1 MNPFGYPKKEG
12 LYNPKFEHDACG
24 IGCITDI
31 KGNKSHEVVADG
43 LKILVNMTHRGA
55 TGCDPCTGDGAG
67 IMTQIPHDFFVKE
80 LKTKGITLP
89 NAGTYA
95 AGMMFMP
102 KAVQCHATIKE
113 VVESLVKQEH
123 QTFLGWRNVPVNSKV
138 LGNIAKES
146 EPFIVQF
153 FVGSTYKSTPEFERR
168 LYIIRRQI
176 EKEML
181 KLAEE
186 FTKVYI
192 PSLSSR
198 TIIYKGLLLADQIDQ
213 YYLDLQSS
221 DYKSAIALVHQRF
234 STNTFPA
241 WPLAQPFRFIA
252 HNGEINTLNG
262 NINAMRARYKSLKSD
277 IYGEDIK
284 KLVPF
289 IQEGGSDSACFDNTL
304 ELLAMSNRSLPHA
317 MMMMIPEAW
326 GELYPMGKDRRGFYE
341 YHSMIM
347 EPWDGPAA
355 MIFTDGVQV
364 GATLDRNGLRPGKYA
379 ITTNGRIIMSSESGV
394 LDIPPETIIEK
405 GRLQPGKMILVDTEK
420 GRVIYDHELK
430 AAIYRGKP
438 YRRWVEANKINIRGF
453 NIFHEQEV
461 VSKEEL
467 LARQLSANYT
477 HEDIDILILKMA
489 ATAHEALGSMGY
501 DGPLAVLSDKPK
513 LIFEYFKQCFA
524 QVTNPPIDPIRERLV
539 MSLRTHIGRNRNILE
554 EGGSCAHL
562 FSLATPIINNED
574 LTRIKS
580 KEDDGLKSITIPIL
594 FDANGDSRAL
604 ETAISEICKKAEEYS
619 QQDYSILILSDRGK
633 CSEKAA
639 IPSLLATGAVHHHL
653 IKAGLRTQISILV
666 ECSDAKETMHLALL
680 IGYGASAVN
689 PYLVFDTIADLVKE
703 GRLPKKV
710 DSIQGSENFIAAVN
724 DGLLKILSKMGISTI
739 RSYRGAQIF
748 EALGLA
754 ESVINKYFCG
764 TPSRIGGL
772 DIQKIQEETLII
784 HRKGYPLQQVQPLK
798 LDDGGE
804 FALRKNGEKH
814 LWTGMSVVHL
824 QHAVR
829 TNDKKAFKQY
839 SDLINNQ
846 NTQHFTLRGL
856 LKFKETKPI
865 PLSEV
870 EPIES
875 IMKRFCTG
883 AMSFGSIGKE
893 AHETLAIAM
902 NSIGGKSNTGEGGE
916 DPARFKLRPDGSNP
930 CSAIKQVASGRFG
943 VTSEYLVSAKEL
955 QIKIAQ
961 GAKPGEG
968 GQLPGHKVSGEIAK
982 TRNATPGVSLISPP
996 PHHDIYSIED
1006 LAQLIFDLKHSN
1018 PQADVSVK
1026 LVAEAGVGTI
1036 AAGVAK
1042 AKADQ
1047 ITIAGYDGGTGA
1059 SPLSSI
1065 KHAGVPWELG
1075 LSETQQV
1082 LVKNGLRGR
1091 VRLQTDGQLKT
1102 ARDVIIACLLG
1113 AEEFGFATAPLVTVG
1128 CIMMRKCHMNTCPVG
1143 VATQDPELR
1152 KKFTGK
1158 PEHVVNFFKFIAED
1172 MREIMAQL
1180 GFRTIPEMVGRYDLL
1195 EKRNDLTHWKA
1206 KHVDMS
1212 KILHIPAEYNKV
1224 SYKCTE
1230 KQEDIVSD
1238 SLDYK
1243 IVEMCKKSIENKEP
1257 SVIDLPITNID
1268 RATGALLSS
1277 FVSRKYGSIGLP
1289 DDTIKVNFE
1298 GTAGQSFGAFTAK
1311 GITLSLEGEAN
1322 DYVGKG
1328 LSGGKIAIRPP
1339 SIVSY
1344 DHSENVIIGNTTLYG
1359 ATSGKLFVSGVAG
1372 ERFAVR
1378 NSGAIAVVE
1387 GVGDHCCEYMTGGI
1401 VVVLGKTG
1409 VNFAAGMSG
1418 GIAYVYNPT
1427 HNLDLVSNLDMVDIE
1442 EIYESN
1448 DLIVLKNLVTEHFM
1462 MTKSRKAKFILDN
1475 WENEKYTFVKVFPM
1489 EYKRVLQNMQ
1499 PETLKEE
1506 EIIHH
1511 G

>member
-1 MNPFGYPKKEG
+1 MNPFGYPKAEG
-12 LYNPKFEHDACG
+12 LYDPKFEKDACG

-31 KGNKSHEVVADG
+31 KGAKSHAVVADG

-67 IMTQIPHDFFVKE
+67 ILTQVPHEFFEKQ
-80 LKTKGITLP
+80 LKQLDITLP
-89 NAGTYA
+89 KPGEYG

-102 KAVQCHATIKE
+102 KSIQCHGTIKE
-113 VVESLVKQEH
+113 ITESITKQEG
-123 QTFLGWRNVPVNSKV
+123 QFFLGWRNVPVNSSV
-138 LGNIAKES
+138 LGEIARSS
-146 EPFIVQF
+146 EPHIVQF
-153 FVGSTYKSTPEFERR
+153 FIAKNNKTSIEFERK

-181 KLAEE
+181 KLGEE
-186 FTKVYI
+186 FVKVYI
-192 PSLSSR
+192 PSLSSK
-198 TIIYKGLLLADQIDQ
+198 TIIYKGLLLADQINQ
-213 YYLDLQSS
+213 YYLDLQSK

-241 WPLAQPFRFIA
+241 WPLAQPFRFVA

-277 IYGEDIK
+277 IYGDDIK
-284 KLVPF
+284 KLIPF
-289 IQEGGSDSACFDNTL
+289 IQEGGSDTACFDNTL

-364 GATLDRNGLRPGKYA
+364 GATLDRNGLRPGKYVV
-379 ITTNGRIIMSSESGV
+379 TTKGKMIMSSESGV
-394 LDIPPETIIEK
+394 IDIPPEQIIEK

-430 AAIYRGKP
+430 AGIYRSKP

-501 DGPLAVLSDKPK
+501 DGPIAVLSDKPK

-554 EGGSCAHL
+554 EGGTCAHL

-574 LTRIKS
+574 LRRIKS
-580 KEDDGLKSITIPIL
+580 KEDEGLKSITIPIL
-594 FDANGDSRAL
+594 FDANGGENAL
-604 ETAISEICKKAEEYS
+604 ENALTSVCKLAEEYS

-633 CSEKAA
+633 NSTKAA

-666 ECSDAKETMHLALL
+666 ECGDAKETMHLALL

-710 DSIQGSENFIAAVN
+710 DSIQGSENFIIAVN
-724 DGLLKILSKMGISTI
+724 EGLLKILSKMGISTI

-748 EALGLA
+748 EALGIA
-754 ESVINKYFCG
+754 DSVIEKYFCG
-764 TPSRIGGL
+764 TPSRIGGIDL
-772 DIQKIQEETLII
+772 PKIQEETLII
-784 HRKGYPLQQVQPLK
+784 HRKGYPLKQFQPLK
-798 LDDGGE
+798 LEDGGE
-804 FALRKNGEKH
+804 FYLRKNGEKH

-829 TNDKKAFKQY
+829 NNDRKAFHIY
-839 SDLINNQ
+839 SELINNQ
-846 NTQHFTLRGL
+846 NTEHFTLRGL
-856 LKFKETKPI
+856 LRFKKTTPI

-916 DPARFKLRPDGSNP
+916 DPARFKIRPDGTNA

-943 VTSEYLVSAKEL
+943 VTSEYLVSAKEI

-968 GQLPGHKVSGEIAK
+968 GQLPGHKVTGEIAK
-982 TRNATPGVSLISPP
+982 TRLATPGVSLISPP

-1006 LAQLIFDLKHSN
+1006 LAQLIFDLKHAN

-1082 LVKNGLRGR
+1082 LVKNNLRGR

-1102 ARDVIIACLLG
+1102 ARDVVVACLLG
-1113 AEEFGFATAPLVTVG
+1113 AEEYGFATAPLVTIG
-1128 CIMMRKCHMNTCPVG
+1128 CIMMRKCHNNTCPVG

-1152 KKFTGK
+1152 KKYTGK
-1158 PEHVVNFFKFIAED
+1158 PEHVVNFFRFITED
-1172 MREIMAQL
+1172 IRVLMAQL
-1180 GFRTIPEMVGRYDLL
+1180 GFRTLKEMVGRYDLL
-1195 EKRNDLTHWKA
+1195 EQRDDITHWKA
-1206 KHVDMS
+1206 KLVDMS
-1212 KILHIPAEYNKV
+1212 KILHIPKEYNSV
-1224 SYKCTE
+1224 PYCSSE
-1230 KQEDIVSD
+1230 KQVDIVSD
-1238 SLDYK
+1238 SLDYQ
-1243 IVEMCKKSIENKEP
+1243 IAELCVKSFTNKFV
-1257 SVIDLPITNID
+1257 SIIDLPISNLD
-1268 RATGALLSS
+1268 RAIGAVLSS
-1277 FVSRKYGSIGLP
+1277 LITKKYGAVGLP
-1289 DDTIKVNFE
+1289 EDTIRINFK
-1298 GTAGQSFGAFTAK
+1298 GIAGQSFGAFLTR
-1311 GITLSLEGEAN
+1311 GVTLNLEGEAN

-1339 SIVSY
+1339 SNVHY
-1344 DHSENVIIGNTTLYG
+1344 EHSENVIIGNTTLYG
-1359 ATSGKLFVSGVAG
+1359 ATSGKLFVSGTAG

-1442 EIYESN
+1442 EMFEEN
-1448 DLIVLKNLVTEHFM
+1448 DLITLKNLVTEHFA
-1462 MTKSRKAKFILDN
+1462 MTQSKKAKAILDN

-1489 EYKRVLQNMQ
+1489 EYKRAIQNML